1 MATLLIV
8 DDLMQVRMLLKACL
22 DIGGHTVL
30 TAENGAAALE
40 LCREHRID
48 LLLIDRSMPGID
60 GLETIRR
67 YRAAYPDSA
76 TRIVL
81 MTGDDGH
88 CDPTAGPSALGIHR
102 IMRKP
107 FGVADVRQLVDA
119 ELAQLPASADHEA
132 PELEARPD

>member
-30 TAENGAAALE
+30 TAENGAAALD

-67 YRAAYPDSA
+67 YRAANPDSA

-88 CDPTAGPSALGIHR
+88 SDPTAGPTALGIHR

-107 FGVADVRQLVDA
+107 FGVTDVRQLVDT